1 MQNEPNENDKPAES
15 SDSPDPGSE
24 QFKYDTPYDGGSA
37 SDRAGIKAAK
47 EGKLITDVE
56 EVEQAKEEVKEERG
70 E

>member
-1 MQNEPNENDKPAES
+1 MQNESKEHDKPAGS
-15 SDSPDPGSE
+15 GDSPEPGSE
-24 QFKYDTPYDGGSA
+24 QFNYDTPYDGGSA

-56 EVEQAKEEVKEERG
+56 DVEKAKEEVKEDRG